1 MAMKRKRGDSWE
13 YTFKKA
19 GVLPKPLYLTFKTEA
34 EGDAYAAKLEALLDR
49 GIVPTEH
56 QTVTRIV
63 TIAQLVSAYMREAS
77 IKPKDMG
84 VLGTVAASMGAEPIA
99 GINAK
104 WVDDW
109 ITDMKRVERLAPSTI
124 RSKVGALARCTD
136 WGMRKGLLMMPD
148 HPLRTLPK
156 GYAQYNKTDAA
167 LAGGAR
173 QDIERDRRLEPGEH
187 ERIMAVIEAGV
198 LPRKQRPL
206 VLEHKPAIRLLYLMA
221 LESAMRLR
229 EMYTLDFDTQVSIP
243 RRTIFLDKTK
253 NGSKR
258 QVPMTTVLVAELERY
273 LAEREI
279 PKGHPQTLLFPWWD
293 GDTSPR
299 ALVNLSNELSKLYH
313 DNRNPGIFDAAGCVG
328 LKFHDLRHEAV
339 SRLFERTSLTELEIM
354 KISGHSSIKMLARY
368 ANLRGQALAARL
380 W

>member
-1 MAMKRKRGDSWE
+1 MAMKRQRGDSWE

-136 WGMRKGLLMMPD
+136 WGMRKGLLLMPD

-187 ERIMAVIEAGV
+187 EHIMAVIEAGV

>member
-1 MAMKRKRGDSWE
+1 MAMKRQRGDSWE

-136 WGMRKGLLMMPD
+136 WGMRKGLLLMPD